1 MSPSTSN
8 FHAEL
13 MNPAEGYRPFGDA
26 GPVMNAHQLHHFQV
40 LAGMPGRQ
48 YGAATPQVAQLVAA
62 LLARRTGAQA

>member
-1 MSPSTSN
+1 MSPGTSN

-13 MNPAEGYRPFGDA
+13 MNPAEGYRPWGDA
-26 GPVMNAHQLHHFQV
+26 GPAMNAHQLHHLQA
-40 LAGMPGRQ
+40 LGATPGPQ